1 MQAGIPDL
9 LIVPSS
15 CWNGAIDSYQTITMN
30 IVFYVWHSPEN
41 AELNMIYLSAAEFT
55 DLAGTDHDY
64 LPQILPELEEM
75 AQGITVR

>member
-1 MQAGIPDL
+1 
-9 LIVPSS
+9 
-15 CWNGAIDSYQTITMN
+15 MN
-30 IVFYVWHSPEN
+30 IVFYVWHSPDN